1 MCRPPPPPQPLL
13 PMWLVVVD
21 VFPIRLG
28 PRGCLL
34 SPLLGLL
41 LWHLS
46 SRLCCERHQVGDL
59 MPSSVLTVPTAGME
73 KGLGGNTDWVHRQV
87 GLDENEEPVG

>member
-1 MCRPPPPPQPLL
+1 
-13 PMWLVVVD
+13 
-21 VFPIRLG
+21 
-28 PRGCLL
+28 
-34 SPLLGLL
+34 
-41 LWHLS
+41 
-46 SRLCCERHQVGDL
+46 